1 MLIDLSPQI
10 EQILEKIFYEQI
22 YISIWVKS
30 PADREYLKMPGYAQI

>member
-22 YISIWVKS
+22 YMGQE
-30 PADREYLKMPGYAQI
+30 PDRS